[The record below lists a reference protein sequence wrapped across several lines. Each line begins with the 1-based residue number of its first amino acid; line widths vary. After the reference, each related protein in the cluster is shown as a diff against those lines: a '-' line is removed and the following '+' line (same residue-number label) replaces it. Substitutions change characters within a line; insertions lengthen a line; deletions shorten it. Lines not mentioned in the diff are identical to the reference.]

1 MTEPGETEPRR
12 EHTAESP
19 VRRIIVESALIVFSI
34 LLALAVGQC
43 ADAHKQNVLTDR
55 ALHAIR
61 DEIAGNAERVV
72 AALPYHRSLED
83 ETRRADSSGL
93 VHSYVDFKRGAP
105 NWSGF
110 RNPELDATAWQSA
123 ITMGVVPN
131 IGFDTVRTLSR
142 LYALQ
147 AKFDQ
152 YNTSGI
158 PTFDFS
164 DAAMSSTVR
173 RMWVYVGTMRTN
185 EDTLVNRYREV
196 LRLLGDSAVR

>member
-1 MTEPGETEPRR
+1 VTEPGETEPRQ
-12 EHTAESP
+12 EPAGESP
-19 VRRIIVESALIVFSI
+19 IRRIIVESALIVFSI

-43 ADAHKQNVLTDR
+43 ADARKQNALTDR

-72 AALPYHRSLED
+72 AALPYHRTLEG
-83 ETRRADSSGL
+83 ETHRADSLGV
-93 VHSYVDFKRGAP
+93 VHSYADFKRGAP

-147 AKFDQ
+147 AKFDL

-164 DAAMSSTVR
+164 DAAMPSTVR
-173 RMWVYVGTMRTN
+173 RMWVYVATMRTN

-196 LRLLGDSAVR
+196 LKLLGAPATR